1 MGDGIMSAESEIGT
15 GIGIGEISIT
25 SGASTINVSSA
36 GVTEV
41 GIDMSVTMTV
51 GDASTPSVFM
61 TGSVDSIRST
71 DNRAG
76 EIQQVMIAH
85 RRQGGGLFFF

>member
-1 MGDGIMSAESEIGT
+1 MSAESEIGT
-15 GIGIGEISIT
+15 GIGIGEISIA

-36 GVTEV
+36 GVSVV

-71 DNRAG
+71 DNQAG

-85 RRQGGGLFFF
+85 RRQSGGLFFF

>member
-1 MGDGIMSAESEIGT
+1 MSAESEIGT